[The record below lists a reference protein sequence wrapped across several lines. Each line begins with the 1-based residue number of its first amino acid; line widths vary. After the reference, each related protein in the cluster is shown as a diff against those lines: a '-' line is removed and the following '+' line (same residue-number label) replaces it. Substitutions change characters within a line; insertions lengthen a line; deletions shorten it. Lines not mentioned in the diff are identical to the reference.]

1 MKIVKIAF
9 VIVGI
14 FVAASCGGAPTGDGG
29 GALAVKVIGAKGFN
43 PRIAPGRVER
53 YAVKIEGPGI
63 ASPIVAEFPGDAESG
78 LVEGVPVG
86 EGRVVSVTAMNANA
100 ATILAGETPG
110 VGVDDGLTTVEIA
123 LEAVPIFTNLADGA
137 AVDNTRL
144 VFHLFSNPAHSVVV
158 EEMGGGD
165 ATALADASTGGTE
178 IELDASTGLG
188 VLAPVLLSP
197 GDHRF
202 SVRDVATGRF
212 SSAEVRL
219 LDGARR
225 KGAPFVAA
233 GRSGEQSTTRVSWAG
248 EAR

>member
-1 MKIVKIAF
+1 M
-9 VIVGI
+9 
-14 FVAASCGGAPTGDGG
+14 
-29 GALAVKVIGAKGFN
+29 KVIGAKGFN

-86 EGRVVSVTAMNANA
+86 DGRVVSVTAMNANA

-110 VGVDDGLTTVEIA
+110 VEVDDGLTTVEIA

-144 VFHLFSNPAHSVVV
+144 VFRLFSDPAHPVVV

-165 ATALADASTGGTE
+165 AAALADASTGGTE
-178 IELDASTGLG
+178 IALDASTGLG
-188 VLAPVLLSP
+188 VLAPVPLAP

-202 SVRDVATGRF
+202 SVRDVATGRS

-233 GRSGEQSTTRVSWAG
+233 AHSD
-248 EAR
+248 ARTSARFMSLGTASDR